1 MFYIKTHLHKYK
13 RSLFFFPILLPVNKN
28 IGIVFMKTLLIT
40 FTVLCMTLTS
50 LYANAYG
57 GIHENVRETPY
68 PQQGHTLYLNPSPL
82 LVPLSMKTSDFLQF
96 NLSNDKNFDEKNS
109 ILSKPVPWCM
119 FNPHQV
125 LSPGTWYWRIRSVS
139 KTGKEMPWSKTYSFS
154 VTDDIPKFVTP
165 EVSIFLNNIPDNFP
179 RIYCFLND
187 SLEQARKKVRSH
199 PEFELMIDDA
209 RDALSISYKT
219 ETKPYSKITQMAASC
234 DKLNTAYQM
243 LQYDLYAN
251 KMVENVRCLL
261 AVETDSKVIANDFNA
276 GELAYTLACTYEN
289 CFDRFTGQEQKQIE
303 EILMT
308 ILSRYY
314 EKHILGQEETHI
326 FDNHFWQFTF
336 RHLMQAA
343 LVIYEKYPLA
353 KEYLEYSYELWTAR
367 APASGFNRDG
377 AWHNGTNYFSAN
389 AVSLCYVPALF
400 SYLTET
406 DFLKH
411 PWYQNAGIAMTYS
424 WMPGSRSAGFGDG
437 HEKNNGKPLRIRS
450 AFADFMARTTGD
462 PYATWYSSINNR
474 YETESETRLYRMASG
489 KKRPTHT
496 QLPANPPKAIWF
508 KDCGEMIANSNLTNH
523 KNNLSLSFHSSPF
536 GSGSHTHSNQN
547 AFNLQ
552 YGGKAIYYAVGHY
565 MNFAD
570 PHNLLSYRHTRAY
583 NTLLVDGI
591 GQPFTTRAYG
601 NIVRMFNGKNISY
614 ALGDASNAYCG
625 VSEYPMWQKNFS
637 AQNLKQSSENG
648 FGETSLTKYRRHI
661 FMLHPNIIVIYD
673 ELESGKSVNWDWL
686 LHSPVKFNIDKATS
700 TLITEDKESNI
711 HSVAQLFS
719 EQQCSITQ
727 TDQYAAAPNEKRAER
742 GENFAKPWSL
752 TASFGPSK
760 VNRVLTIIQVETNE
774 AKVAKVI
781 RTDNNFYCGDWI
793 IKAELNSKRPAS
805 LHIHNN
811 RSKATF
817 SYGEKASI
825 INGKPYSR
833 KNQYSSLLYDEIDGE
848 WKIKEANDGNYLSTG
863 KVK

>member
-1 MFYIKTHLHKYK
+1 MKKPSTLCTF
-13 RSLFFFPILLPVNKN
+13 LFLILPTICTEN
-28 IGIVFMKTLLIT
+28 IS
-40 FTVLCMTLTS
+40 C
-50 LYANAYG
+50 
-57 GIHENVRETPY
+57 IHENVRETPY
-68 PQQGHTLYLNPSPL
+68 PQQEHVLYINPSPL
-82 LVPLSMKTSDFLQF
+82 LVPQSMKQADFLQF
-96 NLSNDKNFDEKNS
+96 NLSQSMDFSSANS
-109 ILSKPVPWCM
+109 ILSKPAPWCM
-119 FNPHQV
+119 FNPHRI
-125 LSPGTWYWRIRSVS
+125 LEKGIWYWRVRSVS
-139 KTGKEMPWSKTYSFS
+139 KEGKEMPWSKTYSFH
-154 VTDDIPKFVTP
+154 VADDIPQFVTP
-165 EVSIFLNNIPDNFP
+165 PYDIFLANLPKGHQ
-179 RIYCFLND
+179 RIYCFLNED
-187 SLEQARKKVRSH
+187 LQETRTKVRNH
-199 PEFELMIDDA
+199 PEFESMISDA
-209 RDALSISYKT
+209 RTALSVNFSND
-219 ETKPYSKITQMAASC
+219 TKPYRQIGMMASFC
-234 DKLNTAYQM
+234 DILNTAYQM
-243 LQYDLYAN
+243 TQLDIYADR
-251 KMVENVRCLL
+251 MVQNVRYLL
-261 AVETDSKVIANDFNA
+261 AVEPDQKVINNDFNA
-276 GELAYTLACTYEN
+276 GELVYTLACTYDN
-289 CFDRFTGQEQKQIE
+289 CYERFTPQEHKQMESIIMSVLE
-303 EILMT
+303 
-308 ILSRYY
+308 RYY
-314 EKHILGQEETHI
+314 KNHILGYEETHI

-336 RHLMQAA
+336 RHFMQAA
-343 LVIYEKYPLA
+343 LVIYDKYPLA

-400 SYLTET
+400 SYLTGT
-406 DFLKH
+406 DFLQH

-474 YETESETRLYRMASG
+474 YETESETRLYRMASS
-489 KKRPTHT
+489 KKRPVHT
-496 QLPANPPKAIWF
+496 QLPANTPKAIWF
-508 KDCGEMIANSNLTNH
+508 KDCGEMIANSNLTDH

-565 MNFAD
+565 MSFAD

-591 GQPFTTRAYG
+591 GQPFSTRAYG
-601 NIVRMFNGKNISY
+601 NIVRMFNGKHISY

-625 VSEYPMWQKNFS
+625 ISEYPMWQKNFS
-637 AQNLKQSSENG
+637 AQNLKQSRENG

-673 ELESGKSVNWDWL
+673 ELESSKSVSWDWL
-686 LHSPVKFNIDKATS
+686 LHSPVKFNINKATS
-700 TLITEDKESNI
+700 TLITEDKENNI

-719 EQQCSITQ
+719 EQQCSIMQ

-742 GENFAKPWSL
+742 GENFANPWSL

-760 VNRVLTIIQVETNE
+760 VNRVLTVIQVETNE
-774 AKVAKVI
+774 DKIMKVI
-781 RTDNNFYCGDWI
+781 RTDNNFLCGDWI
-793 IKAELNSKRPAS
+793 IKAELSSKRPAS

-817 SYGEKASI
+817 SYGEKAPI
-825 INGKPYSR
+825 INGKPYSC
-833 KNQYSSLLYDEIDGE
+833 KNKYSSLLYDEIDGE
-848 WKIKEANDGNYLSTG
+848 WKIKETDDGNHLSTG

>member
-437 HEKNNGKPLRIRS
+437 QR
-450 AFADFMARTTGD
+450 
-462 PYATWYSSINNR
+462 
-474 YETESETRLYRMASG
+474 
-489 KKRPTHT
+489 
-496 QLPANPPKAIWF
+496 
-508 KDCGEMIANSNLTNH
+508 
-523 KNNLSLSFHSSPF
+523 
-536 GSGSHTHSNQN
+536 
-547 AFNLQ
+547 
-552 YGGKAIYYAVGHY
+552 
-565 MNFAD
+565 
-570 PHNLLSYRHTRAY
+570 
-583 NTLLVDGI
+583 
-591 GQPFTTRAYG
+591 
-601 NIVRMFNGKNISY
+601 
-614 ALGDASNAYCG
+614 
-625 VSEYPMWQKNFS
+625 
-637 AQNLKQSSENG
+637 
-648 FGETSLTKYRRHI
+648 
-661 FMLHPNIIVIYD
+661 
-673 ELESGKSVNWDWL
+673 
-686 LHSPVKFNIDKATS
+686 
-700 TLITEDKESNI
+700 
-711 HSVAQLFS
+711 
-719 EQQCSITQ
+719 
-727 TDQYAAAPNEKRAER
+727 
-742 GENFAKPWSL
+742 
-752 TASFGPSK
+752 
-760 VNRVLTIIQVETNE
+760 
-774 AKVAKVI
+774 
-781 RTDNNFYCGDWI
+781 
-793 IKAELNSKRPAS
+793 
-805 LHIHNN
+805 
-811 RSKATF
+811 
-817 SYGEKASI
+817 
-825 INGKPYSR
+825 
-833 KNQYSSLLYDEIDGE
+833 
-848 WKIKEANDGNYLSTG
+848 
-863 KVK
+863 